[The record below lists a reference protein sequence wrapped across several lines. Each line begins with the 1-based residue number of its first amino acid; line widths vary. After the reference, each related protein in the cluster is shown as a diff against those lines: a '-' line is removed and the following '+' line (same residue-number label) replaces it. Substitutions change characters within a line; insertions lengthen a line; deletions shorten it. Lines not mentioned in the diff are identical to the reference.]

1 MPVIITRASNNFGAF
16 QYPEKLIPL
25 FVTNAIDNLK
35 LPVYGNGLNVRD
47 WLYVDDHCDAINFLI
62 NKGKPGEVYNIGG
75 NNEFSNLDITY
86 RILDKLNKPKE
97 LITFIDDRKGH
108 DLRYSL
114 DCSKINQLGW
124 TPNNSFDE
132 ALEKSIDWYK
142 KNKLWWDPI
151 KNGNFKKFYKSQYK
165 I

>member
-1 MPVIITRASNNFGAF
+1 M
-16 QYPEKLIPL
+16 
-25 FVTNAIDNLK
+25 TNAIDNLK

-86 RILDKLNKPKE
+86 RILDQLNKPKE